1 MINELT
7 LKEITRQVV
16 LLVKDVG
23 NYIRSEASR
32 FSTKDVEE
40 KGLHDLVSYV
50 DKEAEKRLVEAL
62 SAIVPGAG
70 FIAEESPQLKRSNE
84 LNWIVDPLD
93 GTTNFIH
100 GVPLYSVSIA
110 LIDENELVSGVVYE
124 INLDECFYA
133 WKDGPAF
140 LNDKPIK
147 VSPARKLEQSLVA
160 TGFPYHDYS
169 LMKPYLKLFD
179 DLMRTTRGIRRLGS
193 AAVDLA
199 YVACGRFELFYEYS
213 LKPWDVAA
221 GAFIVQQAGGQ
232 ITDFKGGDNYLF
244 GGQIVASNKI
254 IHNEMMKKIQHHFRD
269 TI

>member
-1 MINELT
+1 MNLKEVTLKVVELT
-7 LKEITRQVV
+7 KIIGQ
-16 LLVKDVG
+16 
-23 NYIRSEASR
+23 YIQSEATR
-32 FSTKDVEE
+32 FSTNDVKE

-50 DKEAEKRLVEAL
+50 DKEAEKRLVKAL
-62 SAIVPGAG
+62 SEIVPEAG
-70 FIAEESPQLKRSNE
+70 FIAEESPQLKRSNK

-100 GVPLYSVSIA
+100 RVPVYSVSIA
-110 LIDENELVSGVVYE
+110 LMDKNELVSGVVYE

-133 WKDGPAF
+133 WKGGPAF
-140 LNDKPIK
+140 LNNIPIK
-147 VSPARKLEQSLVA
+147 VSPSKRLEQSLVA

-179 DLMRTTRGIRRLGS
+179 DLMKTTRGIRRLGS

-221 GAFIVQQAGGQ
+221 GAFIVQQAGGHL
-232 ITDFKGGDNYLF
+232 TDFKGGDNYLF

-254 IHNEMMKKIQHHFRD
+254 IHDEIMKKIQRHFRG